1 MALVYATDE
10 NFNELIKGKK
20 VIVDFF
26 ATWCGP
32 CKMLSPVLEQLSEE
46 YSDII
51 FVKVDVDDCQN
62 VFKEYGIMSVPT
74 LMKFENG
81 TLIDSKVGY
90 QNIDELKKWLQ

>member
-1 MALVYATDE
+1 MALVHATDE

-46 YSDII
+46 YSDIT
-51 FVKVDVDDCQN
+51 FVKVDVDDCHI
-62 VFKEYGIMSVPT
+62 VSKEYGIMSVPT
-74 LMKFENG
+74 LMKSENG
-81 TLIDSKVGY
+81 VFIDSKVGY

>member
-1 MALVYATDE
+1 MAFVHATDE

-46 YSDII
+46 YSDIT

-62 VFKEYGIMSVPT
+62 VSKEYGIMSVPT

-81 TLIDSKVGY
+81 KFIDSKVGY
-90 QNIDELKKWLQ
+90 QNLGELKKWLS

>member
-1 MALVYATDE
+1 MEMMHATDE

-32 CKMLSPVLEQLSEE
+32 CKMLSPVLESLSKE
-46 YSDII
+46 YDDVT
-51 FVKVDVDDCQN
+51 FVKVDVDDCHN
-62 VFKEYGIMSVPT
+62 VSKEYGIMSVPT

-81 TLIDSKVGY
+81 QLIDTKVGY
-90 QNIDELKKWLQ
+90 QNINELKKWL